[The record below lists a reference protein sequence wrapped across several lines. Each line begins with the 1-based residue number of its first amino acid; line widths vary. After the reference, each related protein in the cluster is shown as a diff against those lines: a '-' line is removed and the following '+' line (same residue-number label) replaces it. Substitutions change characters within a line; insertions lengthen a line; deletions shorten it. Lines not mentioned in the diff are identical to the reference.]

1 MTTSAGSQTIVIVFT
16 SEAKLFTYFF
26 EASDTQSSGFHVLPC
41 TNSLVCGLTRGC
53 EPSSHGTRDG
63 RGCVSDALDHHEAR
77 QVHEREVHDDV
88 ERNLLDDVDLA
99 RGVLE
104 LGGERWVAGEA
115 LHGREPDLL
124 FRGVGGVSLVAGSVV
139 PAVLGVVPVTLYMF
153 TCGARMCVPCRV
165 SPGDRAAQQ
174 RGRCARR
181 AAGTHLDPV
190 LDAAKVDGTKDDKD
204 HVSLPVHLAER
215 LLLHGALR
223 DEVCEAR
230 LQRRDEDVRRE
241 GVALHQ

>member
-115 LHGREPDLL
+115 LHGREPDL
-124 FRGVGGVSLVAGSVV
+124 GVWVWVPREPGPDVAVVWFEERRAVS
-139 PAVLGVVPVTLYMF
+139 
-153 TCGARMCVPCRV
+153 VPC
-165 SPGDRAAQQ
+165 
-174 RGRCARR
+174 
-181 AAGTHLDPV
+181 TY
-190 LDAAKVDGTKDDKD
+190 
-204 HVSLPVHLAER
+204 
-215 LLLHGALR
+215 
-223 DEVCEAR
+223 
-230 LQRRDEDVRRE
+230 
-241 GVALHQ
+241 